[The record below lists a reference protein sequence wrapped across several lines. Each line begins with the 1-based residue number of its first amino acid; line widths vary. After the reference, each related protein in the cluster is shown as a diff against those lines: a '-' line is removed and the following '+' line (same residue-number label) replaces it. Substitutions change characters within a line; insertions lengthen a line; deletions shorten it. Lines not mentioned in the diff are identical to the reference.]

1 MWGKTGRQAAG
12 QAGERL
18 ARTFLTR
25 QGYMVEA
32 ANVRF
37 PVGEIDLIAHDGPTL
52 CFIEVR
58 SASSDDWGGPFASVT
73 AVKQQRLIRAARWY
87 LARLRAVPEAVRFDV
102 VGIRWRPAGAP
113 EVSLIQG
120 AFTVD

>member
-1 MWGKTGRQAAG
+1 MWAKMDRRAAG

-18 ARTFLTR
+18 AQQFLVG
-25 QGYMVEA
+25 QGYRVEA

-37 PVGEIDLIAHDGPTL
+37 PVGEIDLIARDGPTL

-73 AVKQQRLIRAARWY
+73 AAKQQRLIRAARWY
-87 LARLRAVPEAVRFDV
+87 LGRLRSVPEALRFDV
-102 VGIRWRPAGAP
+102 VGIRWRPAGPP
-113 EVSLIQG
+113 ELSLIKG
-120 AFTVD
+120 AFTAD